1 MIIGKLTR
9 NRLGA
14 LALMISLGLLLP
26 SCQSSDSETLAVGDS
41 APDFTLPSA
50 IGGDVS
56 LADFQDQA
64 VLLYFSMTDG

>member
-1 MIIGKLTR
+1 MIISKLTR

-14 LALMISLGLLLP
+14 FALMIGLGLLLP
-26 SCQSSDSETLAVGDS
+26 SCQSSDSEALAVGDS
-41 APDFTLPSA
+41 APAFTLPSA

-56 LADFQDQA
+56 LADFQDKD